1 MSDYQ
6 VEYGKI
12 GVIAAVIAVVAVA
25 GYVLLGDDDPVIT
38 GEEDSLQL
46 SIQQDEVKPGDT
58 VRIEAHDA
66 DGNPVEGVEITANSE
81 RVGTTN
87 VNGIQGY
94 SIPEDAETLDIN
106 AEHNGDTATI
116 TATVEDEEYNV
127 EDSTVD
133 DTDETDDEGTDTED
147 EDTNGDDEDTT
158 DDEADDSDDD
168 TTDEDDE
175 TDETDDEDDTTDE
188 DDGEHGL
195 QLENDPEAGELNTLT
210 VYENGDPV
218 EDETVTLNDEQ
229 LDDTTTTSGSL
240 TFTVPNEEEITI
252 EAAGF
257 EETYTVEGYT
267 ENGDDEDE
275 DIDPEALNADYNF
288 DPSNPAEFVEVNFD
302 ASPSTGTNIQSY
314 SWSSPDTILDENT
327 GEQITHEFTEAG
339 TYTVELEIDG
349 GDQGTDT
356 QTGQVAVDEAPEP
369 DINFRTPTDGSEH
382 EETTLT
388 YDFTVYNAVE
398 GAEYRINAGGNTIQT
413 NLLNEGQND
422 FEEEITV
429 PEGEFNTLIE
439 VDQAGETFT
448 SETHTVTSGLVD
460 GEPEFVLNSPDGE
473 TIETF
478 DQQTDVEFSYTVE
491 ERGWAEEASIVLEDE
506 EGNEID
512 SHTHSITSGETYNY
526 EFEDIPAS
534 EDGETYTWTVTD
546 EDEEVSESTNFDT
559 QIVEPDADLEL
570 VSHDGETDNYDT
582 FDYFAE
588 SDVEA
593 NLEIEVQADE
603 NMERTWMQCDD
614 DGNLEEETISYDE
627 GETIT
632 NLSTGILGGQT
643 LDNEFT
649 ETLNIAGDYQ
659 WNGEIN
665 SDEDGNQLASAGPQ
679 TFTTTEQTPEDT
691 ADDCA
696 DEEGG

>member
-66 DGNPVEGVEITANSE
+66 DSNPVEGVEITANSE

-94 SIPEDAETLDIN
+94 FIPEDAETLEIH
-106 AEHNGDTATI
+106 AEHNDDTSTI
-116 TATVEDEEYNV
+116 TATVEDGEYNV
-127 EDSTVD
+127 EDSTDD

-158 DDEADDSDDD
+158 DDDADDSDDD
-168 TTDEDDE
+168 TTDEDDG

-210 VYENGDPV
+210 VYENGEPV

-229 LDDTTTTSGSL
+229 LDDTTTSSGSL
-240 TFTVPNEEEITI
+240 TFTVPDTEEITI

-257 EETYTVEGYT
+257 EETIAVEGYT

-314 SWSSPDTILDENT
+314 SWSSPNTTLDENT
-327 GEQITHEFTEAG
+327 GEEITHEFTEAG

-356 QTGQVAVDEAPEP
+356 QTGQVTVDEAPEP

-388 YDFTVYNAVE
+388 YDFTVYNAAE

-422 FEEEITV
+422 FEEGITV

-460 GEPEFVLNSPDGE
+460 GEPEFILNSPDGE

-491 ERGWAEEASIVLEDE
+491 ERGWAEETSIVLEDE

-534 EDGETYTWTVTD
+534 EEGETYTWTITD

-559 QIVEPDADLEL
+559 QTVEPEVEIFSVDHNVLENGYE
-570 VSHDGETDNYDT
+570 VEFEIDFISEDESEI
-582 FDYFAE
+582 FAE
-588 SDVEA
+588 IEDNSGDVVYEYGPIPA
-593 NLEIEVQADE
+593 LGDEVFEFSNNFEDPGEYEWYAGIEYDRSIGDESEVLEFE
-603 NMERTWMQCDD
+603 
-614 DGNLEEETISYDE
+614 
-627 GETIT
+627 
-632 NLSTGILGGQT
+632 
-643 LDNEFT
+643 
-649 ETLNIAGDYQ
+649 
-659 WNGEIN
+659 
-665 SDEDGNQLASAGPQ
+665 
-679 TFTTTEQTPEDT
+679 TTESAPDGG
-691 ADDCA
+691 
-696 DEEGG
+696 DE

>member
-1 MSDYQ
+1 MGNYQ

-12 GVIAAVIAVVAVA
+12 GAILAVVAVVAVA
-25 GYVLLGDDDPVIT
+25 GYVLIGDDDPVIS

-46 SIQQDEVKPGDT
+46 SIQQDEVQPGDT

-94 SIPEDAETLDIN
+94 SIPEDAETLEIH

-116 TATVEDEEYNV
+116 TATVEDGEYNV
-127 EDSTVD
+127 EDSTDD
-133 DTDETDDEGTDTED
+133 DTDETD
-147 EDTNGDDEDTT
+147 EDTNGV
-158 DDEADDSDDD
+158 
-168 TTDEDDE
+168 DEDDE
-175 TDETDDEDDTTDE
+175 KDETDDEDDITDE

-218 EDETVTLNDEQ
+218 EDETVTLNGEQ

-240 TFTVPNEEEITI
+240 TFTVPDTEEITI
-252 EAAGF
+252 EAADF

-267 ENGDDEDE
+267 ENGDDTD
-275 DIDPEALNADYNF
+275 DDDVDPEALNADYNF
-288 DPSNPAEFVEVNFD
+288 DPSSPAEFVEVNFD

-314 SWSSPDTILDENT
+314 SWSSPDTTLDENT
-327 GEQITHEFTEAG
+327 GEEITHEFEEPG
-339 TYTVELEIDG
+339 TYTIELEIDG

-356 QTGQVAVDEAPEP
+356 QTGQITVDEAPEP

-382 EETTLT
+382 EETTIT

-398 GAEYRINAGGNTIQT
+398 GAEYRVIAGGNTIQT
-413 NLLNEGQND
+413 ALLNEGQND

-429 PEGEFNTLIE
+429 PEGEFNTLIQ

-448 SETHTVTSGLVD
+448 SNTHTVTSGLVD
-460 GEPEFVLNSPDGE
+460 SEPEFVLNSPDGE

-512 SHTHSITSGETYNY
+512 SHTHSIDSGETYNY
-526 EFEDIPAS
+526 EFENIPAS
-534 EDGETYTWTVTD
+534 EDGETYTWILELTDEGQKTDKSAEFTTEKTEPEYLVNQETPEDGQTVTD
-546 EDEEVSESTNFDT
+546 SYDSILIETYY
-559 QIVEPDADLEL
+559 
-570 VSHDGETDNYDT
+570 ETDTYG
-582 FDYFAE
+582 E
-588 SDVEA
+588 LQIEVEA
-593 NLEIEVQADE
+593 A
-603 NMERTWMQCDD
+603 
-614 DGNLEEETISYDE
+614 
-627 GETIT
+627 
-632 NLSTGILGGQT
+632 
-643 LDNEFT
+643 
-649 ETLNIAGDYQ
+649 
-659 WNGEIN
+659 
-665 SDEDGNQLASAGPQ
+665 EDGSHTWQV
-679 TFTTTEQTPEDT
+679 
-691 ADDCA
+691 C
-696 DEEGG
+696 DEEGGEEGGEEDEGPCEDQTVSHNEGDTVHTDSTTILKGQERTHETSIILVVAMEYRWQAQIINEDGDTVEQTGYSYFETQNQPEDEEPEE